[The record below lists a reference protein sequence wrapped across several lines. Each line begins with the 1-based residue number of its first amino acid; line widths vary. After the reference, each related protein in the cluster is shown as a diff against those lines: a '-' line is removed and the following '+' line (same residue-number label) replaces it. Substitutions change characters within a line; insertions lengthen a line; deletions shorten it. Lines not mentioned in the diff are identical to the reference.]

1 LKLKPKDI
9 RPVLF
14 CSACVRSE
22 ALLQFSCAPVS
33 CRQKRFGVVLS
44 RCSFGFNF
52 PSDKTTEQGTV
63 TFIMELKICNISKKF
78 GSKTAL
84 DDVSFSA
91 SSGQPLGLLGRNGA
105 GKTTMMRIIMSIF
118 LPDSGSVLLD
128 GQPLS
133 KCSCRLGYLPEE
145 RGLYERSP
153 IDEQL
158 IYIAR
163 LRGMGKNDAARAC
176 AFWLDR
182 LGMSEHRKSR
192 PQTLSKGNQQRI
204 QLALALINDPDVVI
218 LDEPFSGLDPVNAL
232 QLRSVVTELAQQD
245 KLIILSS
252 HQMSTVENFCDHVVM
267 LSSGH
272 CALDASLSEL
282 RAASRTG
289 MVRIRTSD
297 DRAALSI
304 ASAYGEA
311 VQGRDSLTVTLPDTG
326 SQNALLRALCDASLE
341 ITLFEAAA
349 PSLEELFVSVC
360 GEASSSAQD
369 NLPEPDKTGG
379 AQA

>member
-1 LKLKPKDI
+1 
-9 RPVLF
+9 
-14 CSACVRSE
+14 
-22 ALLQFSCAPVS
+22 
-33 CRQKRFGVVLS
+33 
-44 RCSFGFNF
+44 
-52 PSDKTTEQGTV
+52 
-63 TFIMELKICNISKKF
+63 MELKICNISKKF